1 MPRKAPPDS
10 VRSQS
15 LASTMLIDEA
25 NQYETVEPTQVYEA
39 VLKIITL
46 EYINEARFR
55 TPIKNPI
62 TEASVSQRYSRN
74 SKSMSDT
81 DLKLPPYLLSSLE
94 TRLNL
99 VAMKKMGRDYD
110 DMTRRSLLRLY
121 SELLDPMIKAEISR
135 INKLEY
141 LVMKF
146 VSSANKEVVKI
157 GTIPQDE
164 ILVIVFRQAEVFVQI
179 LISLI
184 QKDKYSDAII
194 SKLREHKGSLK
205 PTVKLSNSTSPV
217 PSDATYLKPSF
228 RVTDMEKPMIE
239 LIQQVFSVDL
249 VKLQQD
255 VFRLKDLAHEK
266 TLHKDIQQVSF
277 YLGKDLGKY
286 TSKNFENH
294 EAYTQWKQREHSL
307 CQSILVKY
315 PIPAAMKLIE
325 APTLPSGEDFFILPP
340 TALAKVYYVNLVK
353 LCILSQ
359 ANINRQ
365 TTTDDTSILGKQAIN
380 LLSTCSRI
388 WRIDFPTRAVSLY
401 TACHLSGILKDPL
414 YSSLQDVA
422 PINLELTQAV
432 FQLCKRTVEDLGK
445 MDWEE
450 KASWSKPDQEE
461 WVKNLSLTYNET
473 FFGIKEN
480 LALIFNKSVKP
491 KFSPYLIFLGDYIE
505 SDSLFEKVK
514 ESGLPK
520 KWEKKLSK
528 ALLRISE
535 LRYAELLANLPRDDT
550 LSIVHIFDISDSI
563 VSDIRLLQKRYKL
576 PLLGFLNV
584 SRTVAAVVTGMFA
597 LDSKNIL
604 EHIDAYTKNR
614 GEFLPYGDALEAYKS
629 LSEIRFL
636 FKQVSSKETSFKF
649 DLEKFFYPF
658 LEAWVSES
666 GQKIQNIINQ
676 AIEKDN
682 FQPIDLE
689 DDTKKFSSSVL
700 DIFTLI
706 KEFLKILSN
715 LNWENEFQV
724 AKIYTSILKSIS
736 DGILTYS
743 SRISERILKDLDE
756 EEQKLLAQGTNTNAA
771 GKGAYWFNEMK
782 NAVSNIHNGHK
793 FEIEEPYNFKP
804 QTCIALNNIASMMEQ
819 LSKLEELLDPELI
832 SNIVNRHDPTSQR
845 KYTSHIFSLRLIKAE
860 NLKSANSNSDPHPYI
875 TLIDTLARRTIGKTR
890 TINNTNNPDWDEEF
904 EVTLPANSTL
914 TVSVTVW
921 DERIGTH
928 SICGRSLLQ
937 LDPLRFKHDGIPQEI
952 YLDLD
957 SQGRVLVEVAVESER
972 EDAIFVLGRAHR
984 SLKRTQERLIKL
996 IVEKF
1001 SRFIHYCFS
1010 RANLRSICGNNGNLK
1025 PTDDQVDNA
1034 MMPLYNYL
1042 NMNLQ
1047 VLAKYLTKDLLLKV
1061 MLAAWTV
1068 VVASADELLLPRLAS
1083 AKTFHL
1089 SNIGSKLKAN
1099 NNNGSTAGWQSAVT
1113 SAVANVTHSIGISG
1127 FGKSLTNNEL
1137 ETVFSWLNFLC
1148 FDFFHNDGN
1157 GPPVRDLKSE
1167 QYQALLLLPVYYD
1180 RDVEFLESEVE
1191 RLSPAFIK
1199 SLRDRNNFDANDAAG
1214 SSKRTRSR
1222 AGTLVRNKTILANAT
1237 AKARADADKRAEE
1250 ARSDPIAAQTL
1261 AEDIILRLLLIKDQ
1275 KSFVARR
1282 LEQRERLAHS
1292 IATERLARAAA
1303 EGKFARR

>member
-1 MPRKAPPDS
+1 M
-10 VRSQS
+10 
-15 LASTMLIDEA
+15 ASTMLIDDS
-25 NQYETVEPTQVYEA
+25 NQYDNVEISSIYHA
-39 VLKIITL
+39 VLKIILL

-55 TPIKNPI
+55 TPIKQTLAPEPGTSN
-62 TEASVSQRYSRN
+62 RHSRN
-74 SKSMSDT
+74 SRSFGDSDV
-81 DLKLPPYLLSSLE
+81 KLPSYLLPNLE

-99 VAMKKMGRDYD
+99 VAMKKMGREYD
-110 DMTRRSLLRLY
+110 EMTRRSLLRLY
-121 SELLDPMIKAEISR
+121 SELLDPAVKAEISR
-135 INKLEY
+135 INKPEY

-146 VSSANKEVVKI
+146 VSSANKEVVKL
-157 GTIPQDE
+157 GTIPHDE
-164 ILVIVFRQAEVFVQI
+164 ILNMVFKQAEIFVQI

-184 QKDKYSDAII
+184 QKDKNSDAII
-194 SKLREHKGSLK
+194 AKLREHKESLK
-205 PTVKLSNSTSPV
+205 PSVKQVNGPSPV
-217 PSDATYLKPSF
+217 PDNATYLKPTF

-239 LIQQVFSVDL
+239 LIQQLFSVDQI
-249 VKLQQD
+249 KLQQD
-255 VFRLKDLAHEK
+255 VFKFKDLAQEK

-277 YLGKDLGKY
+277 YLGKDLGKF
-286 TSKNFENH
+286 TAKSFASN
-294 EAYTQWKQREHSL
+294 EAYQQWKQRENSL
-307 CQSILVKY
+307 CQAILSKY

-325 APTLPSGEDFFILPP
+325 APPLPSGEDFYILPP
-340 TALAKVYYVNLVK
+340 SSLTKVYYVNLIK
-353 LCILSQ
+353 LCLLNQVDINSQ
-359 ANINRQ
+359 AS
-365 TTTDDTSILGKQAIN
+365 TDDKPMLGKQATT
-380 LLSTCSRI
+380 LLSTCARF
-388 WRIDFPTRAVSLY
+388 WRIDFPTRAVAIY
-401 TACHLSGILKDPL
+401 TACHLTDILKDSL
-414 YSSLQDVA
+414 YGDMKDVA
-422 PINLELTQAV
+422 PINLELSQNM
-432 FQLCKRTVEDLGK
+432 FHICKRIVEDFGK
-445 MDWEE
+445 MDWED
-450 KASWSKPDQEE
+450 KAMWSLSDQEE
-461 WVKNLSLTYNET
+461 WTKNLSLSYNET
-473 FFGIKEN
+473 FFGIKES
-480 LALIFNKSVKP
+480 LSMIFNKTVKP
-491 KFSPYLIFLGDYIE
+491 KFGPYLMFLGDYLE
-505 SDSLFEKVK
+505 SDSLFEGVK
-514 ESGLPK
+514 DTGLPK

-528 ALLRISE
+528 ALLRFSE
-535 LRYAELLANLPRDDT
+535 LRYAELLSNLPRDDT
-550 LSIVHIFDISDSI
+550 LSIIHIFDISDSI
-563 VSDIRLLQKRYKL
+563 VSDIKMLQKRYKL

-584 SRTVAAVVTGMFA
+584 SRTVAAVLTGMFA

-604 EHIDAYTKNR
+604 KHIDAYTKNR

-636 FKQVSSKETSFKF
+636 FKQVSPKDSPFKF
-649 DLEKFFYPF
+649 DLEKFFFPF
-658 LEAWVSES
+658 LNAWVAES
-666 GQKIQNIINQ
+666 GEKIQGIINQ
-676 AIEKDN
+676 AIEQDT
-682 FQPIDLE
+682 FEPIDIE

-706 KEFLKILSN
+706 KEYLKILGN

-736 DGILTYS
+736 DGVLTYS

-756 EEQKLLAQGTNTNAA
+756 EEQKRLAQAA
-771 GKGAYWFNEMK
+771 NPNVESKGSAYWFNEVK
-782 NAVSNIHNGHK
+782 NVVSNIQNGSK
-793 FEIEEPYNFKP
+793 IEIEEPYNFKP
-804 QTCIALNNIASMMEQ
+804 ETCIALNNIAAMMQQ
-819 LSKLEELLDPELI
+819 LSKLEELLDPEMI
-832 SNIVNRHDPTSQR
+832 SNTVNRHDPASQR

-860 NLKSANSNSDPHPYI
+860 NLKSANSSSNPSNMHPYI
-875 TLIDTLARRTIGKTR
+875 TLIDTLARKTIGKTR

-984 SLKRTQERLIKL
+984 SLKRSQERIIKL

-1010 RANLRSICGNNGNLK
+1010 RSNLRSVCGGNGLLK
-1025 PTDDQVDNA
+1025 PTQDQMDDA

-1047 VLAKYLTKDLLLKV
+1047 VLAEYLTKDLLLKV
-1061 MLAAWTV
+1061 MLAAWIV
-1068 VVASADELLLPRLAS
+1068 VVSSADELLLPRLAS

-1089 SNIGSKLKAN
+1089 SNIGSKLKSN
-1099 NNNGSTAGWQSAVT
+1099 NNNGSAAGWQSAVT
-1113 SAVANVTHSIGISG
+1113 SAMANVSHSIGISG

-1157 GPPVRDLKSE
+1157 GPPVRDLKNE

-1180 RDVEFLESEVE
+1180 RDIEFLESEVE

-1199 SLRDRNNFDANDAAG
+1199 TLRDRNNFDTHEPTD
-1214 SSKRTRSR
+1214 SPKRTRSR

-1237 AKARADADKRAEE
+1237 AKSRADAVKRAEE

-1261 AEDIILRLLLIKDQ
+1261 AEDVILRLLLIKDQ
-1275 KSFVARR
+1275 KSYVARR